1 VAGGLADW
9 SGAAVAREGA
19 IKLPANRGEA
29 RRESSS
35 GVRAVA
41 VTPPEPVRGSEAP
54 ARVDGE
60 PDAGAWSRS
69 AAEASVAALVA
80 ALGVGLIKD
89 RLVVVVS
96 GEEVGEVVVVVVVL
110 SWVVTGAAPM
120 IVPLMK

>member
-41 VTPPEPVRGSEAP
+41 VTPPEPVRASEAL
-54 ARVDGE
+54 ARVESERD
-60 PDAGAWSRS
+60 DGAWSRS
-69 AAEASVAALVA
+69 AAEKSVAALVA
-80 ALGVGLIKD
+80 AFVAGLIKD
-89 RLVVVVS
+89 RLVDVVS
-96 GEEVGEVVVVVVVL
+96 GVEVVVVVVVL
-110 SWVVTGAAPM
+110 SWVVTAAAPM